1 MTTKT
6 KKENFDVPV
15 SLRIPEELNA
25 TLLNIAMKQD
35 CPKSEVLLYFLRKG
49 MKKEDESSVV
59 EEPDLEAE
67 NLKLQYTQTIEELEG
82 KIEELQEVVVD
93 SIILDSDCVA
103 VLNLLAE
110 KLNKSRIEIIK
121 FYLFKYNIERQAE
134 ILHKF
139 ILSNSDIE
147 NATGKNVNELLNQLK

>member
-1 MTTKT
+1 MTT

-25 TLLNIAMKQD
+25 TLLNIAMKQE

-49 MKKEDESSVV
+49 MKEEGTIIESSAFAKEY
-59 EEPDLEAE
+59 EEE
-67 NLKLQYTQTIEELEG
+67 NLKLLYTQTIEELEG
-82 KIEELQEVVVD
+82 KIEDLQEVIVD

-103 VLNLLAE
+103 VLNLLAD

-121 FYLFKYNIERQAE
+121 IYLFRYNIEQQAD

-139 ILSNSDIE
+139 VLSNSDIE